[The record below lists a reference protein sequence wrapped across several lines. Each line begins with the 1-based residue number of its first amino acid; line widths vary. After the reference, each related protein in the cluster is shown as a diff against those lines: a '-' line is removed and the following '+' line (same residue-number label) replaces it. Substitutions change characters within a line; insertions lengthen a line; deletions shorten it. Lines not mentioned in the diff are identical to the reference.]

1 MDGVAGGFTIGCVAG
16 VLRVVPK
23 ALRDAALAQTEV
35 ATFISTMAVHE
46 SMSSA
51 GEGVSGLHSESGCR
65 LVGELFNA
73 AATAAH
79 EELASHAGKLSTAA
93 DKYQRADK
101 EIGER
106 LHRLI
111 R

>member
-1 MDGVAGGFTIGCVAG
+1 MRCMAG
-16 VLRVVPK
+16 VLRVDPK
-23 ALRDAALAQTEV
+23 ALRDAAQAQTGV
-35 ATFISTMAVHE
+35 ATFVSTMTVGE

-51 GEGVSGLHSESGCR
+51 GQGVSGLVSESGCHM
-65 LVGELFNA
+65 VGELFDA

-93 DKYQRADK
+93 DAYQRTDK
-101 EIGER
+101 EHGER
-106 LHRLI
+106 LSRLI